1 MYDLAVKI
9 QSSEPLIEALCL
21 LHYLLGNSPSNFH
34 AKLLCL
40 HLYHIIGCGIGAAQ
54 MYSHLDIKYIQLDSM
69 GYLHCTHL
77 PRIGITSIAKPL
89 YGQTLKFFTTS
100 YKESLEYL
108 AMCYKFG
115 SFSKLEEFMD
125 FRERL
130 SNSLHYATISAEMM
144 LMEMNVMGGG
154 NGMTIQSSINAIKGM
169 SIMSCKDRI
178 DWTALTDNRDLSVIC
193 RWDPDVSMIW
203 PSMVQQQQQRENDEN
218 NSDVVVQPLI
228 SQAVESLQ
236 QQQIK
241 QKNYNTENDKESFRQ
256 DIELLRIRVTLL
268 RLIDACIDAVS
279 NKQMEKNDQNINIPL
294 TQIRLT
300 WLMIFTKIR
309 QQNPQLPS
317 NLFLVNL
324 LPSRLHGMLVQP
336 YENHFSQL
344 SRFILVVHQLNVTD
358 NNYECPNSVAKDYE
372 NSIGCVSSLLVEAIK
387 KHNDATDIIYG
398 RRAVQEIVVNCIEVL
413 VFVDLS
419 LIFVNHFFFFVFR
432 FYRYRRWFCQF
443 AIINIQQLLPQQK
456 QIKKLKNVLIHN
468 HHHHL

>member
-54 MYSHLDIKYIQLDSM
+54 MYTRLDIKHVQLDSM

-77 PRIGITSIAKPL
+77 PRIGCSSIAKPL

-130 SNSLHYATISAEMM
+130 SNSLHYAMISAEMM

-154 NGMTIQSSINAIKGM
+154 NGPTIQTSINAIKAM
-169 SIMSCKDRI
+169 TIMPCEDRI
-178 DWTALTDNRDLSVIC
+178 DWSALTDNRDTTVIC
-193 RWDPDVSMIW
+193 RWDPNVTTTS
-203 PSMVQQQQQRENDEN
+203 SSVGGVEQQNGNDSDDSEDPLHNSAINEILKQQKSHSTD
-218 NSDVVVQPLI
+218 SYD
-228 SQAVESLQ
+228 
-236 QQQIK
+236 
-241 QKNYNTENDKESFRQ
+241 ESFRQ

-268 RLIDACIDAVS
+268 RLIDACIDAAS
-279 NKQMEKNDQNINIPL
+279 SIKQQQQQKQEEVTKTDQTNIQATTIEHL
-294 TQIRLT
+294 RSV
-300 WLMIFTKIR
+300 WLLNFAKIR

-324 LPSRLHGMLVQP
+324 LPSRLHGILMQP
-336 YENHFSQL
+336 YEKHFSLL
-344 SRFILVVHQLNVTD
+344 SQFIYVMHQLKTID
-358 NNYECPNSVAKDYE
+358 RNNDECPYIVAKEYE
-372 NSIGCVSSLLVEAIK
+372 NNIGDVGTLLVDTIR
-387 KHNDATDIIYG
+387 KHNEAEDIIYG
-398 RRAVQEIVVNCIEVL
+398 RRTVQEIVVNCIEVFL
-413 VFVDLS
+413 L
-419 LIFVNHFFFFVFR
+419 FFFG
-432 FYRYRRWFCQF
+432 
-443 AIINIQQLLPQQK
+443 
-456 QIKKLKNVLIHN
+456 
-468 HHHHL
+468 